1 MHLIKLY
8 AAFGLAIALI
18 TSGVCHGQPAPVG
31 PSWNATRPIRLIAP
45 FAPGGPVDIGA
56 RLLAPRL
63 QEALG
68 VQVHVENVPGGSGNI
83 GTALVAKAPGD
94 GTTILVISSSFV
106 VNPSMFNLSYN
117 IDTDLTAVSL
127 VGLGPQVILVHPS
140 VPATNMT
147 ELIALVKAN
156 PGKYSYAT
164 AGTGSP
170 GFLAGVML
178 NQAFGLDLQHVPFQ
192 GGGPAVTST
201 VGGHTPIVITTIS
214 SAAGH
219 IQSGSVRAL
228 AQTGEG
234 RSPALPN
241 VPTLSEQGITG
252 QESDVILGV
261 LVPGTSP
268 NEIVDR
274 LYREIVKIVSQ
285 PEFRERIAAVGFDA
299 VGSRPEEFDARIKL
313 EIGKWSKVIKASG
326 LRPQ

>member
-1 MHLIKLY
+1 MFDF
-8 AAFGLAIALI
+8 ARAFVLALGLMAFNMCQA
-18 TSGVCHGQPAPVG
+18 QPVTKG
-31 PSWNATRPIRLIAP
+31 STWNPTRPIRLIAP

-56 RLLAPRL
+56 RLLAPKL
-63 QEALG
+63 QESLG

-117 IDTDLTAVSL
+117 IDTDLASVSL
-127 VGLGPQVILVHPS
+127 VGLGPQVVLVHPS
-140 VPATNMT
+140 VPATSMN

-156 PGKYSYAT
+156 PGKYSYGT

-178 NQAFGLDLQHVPFQ
+178 NHEFGLDLQHVPFQ

-219 IQSGSVRAL
+219 IQAGTVRAL
-228 AQTGEG
+228 AQTGPK
-234 RSPALPN
+234 RSPVLPN
-241 VPTLSEQGITG
+241 VPTLAEQGIKD
-252 QESDVILGV
+252 QESEVILGV
-261 LVPGTSP
+261 LVPSTSP
-268 NEIVDR
+268 KEIIDR
-274 LYREIVKIVSQ
+274 LYMEIVKIVAQ
-285 PEFRERIAAVGFDA
+285 PDFREKIAAAGFDA
-299 VGSRPEEFDARIKL
+299 VGSRPEELDARIKS
-313 EIGKWSKVIKASG
+313 EIAKWAKVIDASG
-326 LRPQ
+326 LRPR